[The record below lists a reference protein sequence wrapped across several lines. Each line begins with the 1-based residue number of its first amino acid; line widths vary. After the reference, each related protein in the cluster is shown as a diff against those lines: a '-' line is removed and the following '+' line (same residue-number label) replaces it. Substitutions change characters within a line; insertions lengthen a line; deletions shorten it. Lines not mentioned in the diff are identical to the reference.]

1 MYILKECV
9 YKQTPSHMLLGFL
22 QRKQIKSNIY
32 QALSPVLGCGNS
44 RPPFSGSLKSSRE
57 GKTNTRGKVRHP
69 SKTSVT
75 SQKDNTDNGY
85 FGRWGRNV
93 NTPVLGGLREE
104 VEFELSQS
112 IDSQDSVKQREKKP
126 RVIQG
131 GGTV

>member
-1 MYILKECV
+1 
-9 YKQTPSHMLLGFL
+9 MLLGFL

-32 QALSPVLGCGNS
+32 QAISPVLGGGNS

-75 SQKDNTDNGY
+75 SQKDDTDNGY

-112 IDSQDSVKQREKKP
+112 IDSQDSVKQREKK
-126 RVIQG
+126 QE
-131 GGTV
+131 